1 MGINQNRGAET
12 IMKHSQVI
20 SIHEY
25 ELEPSVEGAQF
36 ERAFKEAE
44 ARGLFELPGL
54 LQYHFVKGIRGV
66 RRGKY
71 AVIWV
76 YESKQAWEG
85 LWGPVDQPIPKSKY
99 PDNWLTWE
107 NEVLAPFLRQDPD
120 AISFTSYL
128 VL

>member
-1 MGINQNRGAET
+1 MASAQNKSVET
-12 IMKHSQVI
+12 IMENHPVI

-25 ELEPSVEGAQF
+25 ELKPSAEGAQF

>member
-1 MGINQNRGAET
+1 ME
-12 IMKHSQVI
+12 HSQVI

-25 ELEPSVEGAQF
+25 ELKPSVDGARF

-54 LQYHFVKGIRGV
+54 LQYHFVKGIRGA
-66 RRGKY
+66 RKCKY
-71 AVIWV
+71 AVIWI
-76 YESKQAWEG
+76 YENKKAWEQ
-85 LWGPVDQPIPKSKY
+85 LWGPVDQPISKSNYLEK
-99 PDNWLTWE
+99 WLTWE
-107 NEVLAPFLRQDPD
+107 DEVLAPFLRQEPD